1 MINTPRKFAIF
12 IALVL
17 AVFSTLIFGMFQWY
31 TENEVNILFLFCN
44 FALIGVGGYFLV
56 FYYLEKLITNKIRI
70 LYRTIH
76 SFKISKGDF
85 PIKMNEDVLEKTE
98 KEVFSWVKGKREEIE
113 RLKEQEAFRREFIG
127 NLAHELR
134 TPIFSIQGYILT
146 LLEGGLEDDSINVKF
161 LQRAAKG
168 VDRMTNILED
178 LDTITKLESQRVKI
192 NKKNIDIRDLAE
204 EILESFEIKAKE
216 KNMKLILEANESD
229 TLMVSCDRDKIGQ
242 VLTNLINNAI
252 NYGKEGGY
260 VKVRFFDFED
270 HYLVEVADNGI
281 GIEEK
286 HLSRLFERFYR
297 VDKSRSRNDGGTGL
311 GLAIA
316 KHIIEAH
323 DQMIDARSTPGKGS
337 TFSFTLQKA
346 KKD

>member
-1 MINTPRKFAIF
+1 MINTPRQFAIF
-12 IALVL
+12 LSAVL
-17 AVFSTLIFGMFQWY
+17 AIIATSFV
-31 TENEVNILFLFCN
+31 
-44 FALIGVGGYFLV
+44 GVGSWLAYDEVSILLTVITFFVSGGISYFV
-56 FYYLEKLITNKIRI
+56 SFYILEKLITNKIRV

-85 PIKMNEDVLEKTE
+85 PVDMDEDVLEKTE
-98 KEVFSWVKGKREEIE
+98 KEVFSWVKTKREEIDK
-113 RLKEQEAFRREFIG
+113 LKEQEAFRREFIG

-146 LLEGGLEDDSINVKF
+146 LLEGGLEDETINVKF
-161 LQRAAKG
+161 LERASKG

-178 LDTITKLESQRVKI
+178 LDTITKIESERIKI
-192 NKKNIDIRDLAE
+192 NNKNIDIKDLAE
-204 EILESFEIKAKE
+204 EILESFEIKANE
-216 KNMKLILEANESD
+216 KNIQLLLEAVDID
-229 TLMVSCDRDKIGQ
+229 TVMVNCDRDKIGQ
-242 VLTNLINNAI
+242 VLTNLINNAL
-252 NYGKEGGY
+252 NYGSEGGY

-270 HYLVEVADNGI
+270 NYLVEVADNGV

-286 HLSRLFERFYR
+286 HLPRLFERFYR

-311 GLAIA
+311 GLAIV

-323 DQMIDARSTPGKGS
+323 GQMINVRSTPGKGS

-346 KKD
+346 IKE

>member
-12 IALVL
+12 LALVL
-17 AVFSTLIFGMFQWY
+17 AVSSVIFM
-31 TENEVNILFLFCN
+31 
-44 FALIGVGGYFLV
+44 AIGCWIWLGAISIPMLLSGFVIIGLGSYFLV
-56 FYYLEKLITNKIRI
+56 FYLLEQIITNKIRV

-85 PIKMNEDVLEKTE
+85 PVNMDDDVLAKTE

-113 RLKEQEAFRREFIG
+113 KLKEQEAFRREFIG

-134 TPIFSIQGYILT
+134 TPVFSIQGYILT
-146 LLEGGLEDDSINVKF
+146 LLEGGLEDESINIKF

-178 LDTITKLESQRVKI
+178 LDTITKLESLRVKI

-204 EILESFEIKAKE
+204 EILESFEIKAQE
-216 KNMKLILEANESD
+216 KKIRLLLEADEAD
-229 TLMVSCDRDKIGQ
+229 TLMVSCDRDKVGQ

-323 DQMIDARSTPGKGS
+323 GQMIDVRSTPGKGS
-337 TFSFTLQKA
+337 TFSFTLQKT